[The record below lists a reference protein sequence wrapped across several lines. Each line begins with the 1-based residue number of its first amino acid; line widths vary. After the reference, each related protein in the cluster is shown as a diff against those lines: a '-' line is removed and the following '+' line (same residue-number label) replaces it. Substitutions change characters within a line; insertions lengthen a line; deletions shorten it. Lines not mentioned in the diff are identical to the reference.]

1 MSAPQGQ
8 AARRTPTRGL
18 PHELPAGET
27 LLWQG
32 APSFRALAFGAFH
45 LRFWAIYVAIMLAW
59 GIISALI
66 SHHSMQ
72 MAEAAGFWS
81 LFLGVLALGL
91 VLGFALLTART
102 TIYSITSKRVVI
114 SYGAAIRKH
123 FNLPFRA
130 ILSADLRTAPD
141 GTGDIVMAP
150 EADRNL
156 SYILFWPHVRAGR
169 RARVEPVLRGI
180 PEAGR
185 VARLLAEALDPA
197 RPATLPIPALTPSRG
212 DIRQDNGAMTP
223 SLASR
228 GHAA

>member
-1 MSAPQGQ
+1 MSAHEGG
-8 AARRTPTRGL
+8 TPRGL
-18 PHELPAGET
+18 PHALPAGET
-27 LLWQG
+27 MLWQG
-32 APSFRALAFGAFH
+32 APTFRALALGAFH
-45 LRFWAIYVAIMLAW
+45 LRAWAIYVAIMLAW
-59 GIISALI
+59 GVISALV
-66 SHHSMQ
+66 SHHSLRV
-72 MAEAAGFWS
+72 AEAAGFWS

-91 VLGFALLTART
+91 VLGFAYLTART
-102 TIYSITSKRVVI
+102 TIYTITNKRVVI

-130 ILSADLRTAPD
+130 ILSADLRTASD

-156 SYILFWPHVRAGR
+156 SYILLWPHVRAGK

-180 PEAGR
+180 PDAAR
-185 VARLLAEALDPA
+185 VARLLAEALDPSRPVIMPITAMAPA
-197 RPATLPIPALTPSRG
+197 RG
-212 DIRQDNGAMTP
+212 EVRQDNGPMDA